1 MKIIR
6 NIHVEHQ
13 HPQNEESK
21 MECSLE
27 VSQTIACAHW
37 KAIISVE
44 SPLVTR
50 LHNAIHGIK
59 REKAHAK
66 FMYNMNCF

>member
-27 VSQTIACAHW
+27 VSQTHW

-44 SPLVTR
+44 SPLVT
-50 LHNAIHGIK
+50 LIHNAIHGIK